1 MPVKNWWEEFA
12 AVPETINEVLRA
24 HGVREIGI
32 SDITITDK
40 TVNDLVKEE
49 KVLSNAIVDKVWPS
63 LDNKVVYHYTSKD
76 AAESILN
83 TSFFRLYNLS
93 KRFTEGEIVT
103 FCENHGLSG
112 YLKEENGEPY
122 YKTQIMKNMYYSS
135 FTDTALTDEQEAY
148 FWRTF
153 APFDGVRLKL
163 SIQASNPNFRP
174 IVYENKAGQ
183 PIGLLSDLVRE
194 IRNKH
199 DREFVLSGISRLCAF
214 YLAKDFDV
222 ENEYRI
228 LFRNWD
234 DGSVKPKTDRGT
246 SYIEIPLG
254 SMGPTG
260 YKIEV
265 LEVQSNETL
274 SIPSRYQVQPRS
286 A

>member
-1 MPVKNWWEEFA
+1 MPVQNWWEEFA
-12 AVPETINEVLRA
+12 AIPKTINAILRA

-49 KVLSNAIVDKVWPS
+49 KILSNAIVNKIWPS
-63 LDNKVVYHYTSKD
+63 IDNKVVYHYTSKE

-83 TSFFRLYNLS
+83 TSFFRLYNIS

-103 FCENHGLSG
+103 FCQNHGLSG
-112 YLKEENGEPY
+112 YLKKENGEPY
-122 YKTQIMKNMYYSS
+122 YKTQLMKNMYYSS
-135 FTDTALTDEQEAY
+135 FTDTTLTDEQEAY

-153 APFDGVRLKL
+153 APCDGVRLKL
-163 SIQASNPNFRP
+163 NIEASNPNFRP
-174 IVYENKAGQ
+174 MVYENKKGQ
-183 PIGLLSDLVRE
+183 PIRILSDLVRE
-194 IRNKH
+194 IKNKH

-228 LFRNWD
+228 LFRDWG
-234 DGSVKPKTDRGT
+234 DGSVKPKNDRGV
-246 SYIEIPLG
+246 SYIEVPLG

-260 YKIEV
+260 YKIDV
-265 LEVQSNETL
+265 LEVQSNEAL
-274 SIPSRYQVQPRS
+274 SIPNIYQIQPRNS
-286 A
+286 

>member
-1 MPVKNWWEEFA
+1 MPVQNWWEEFA
-12 AVPETINEVLRA
+12 AIPETINAILRA

-49 KVLSNAIVDKVWPS
+49 KILSNAIVNKIWPS
-63 LDNKVVYHYTSKD
+63 IDNKVVYHYTSKE

-83 TSFFRLYNLS
+83 TSFFRLYNIS

-103 FCENHGLSG
+103 FCQNHGLSG
-112 YLKEENGEPY
+112 YLKKENGEPY
-122 YKTQIMKNMYYSS
+122 YKTQLMKNMYYSS
-135 FTDTALTDEQEAY
+135 FTDTTLTDEQEAY

-153 APFDGVRLKL
+153 APCDGVRLKL
-163 SIQASNPNFRP
+163 NIEASNPNFRP
-174 IVYENKAGQ
+174 MVYENKKGQ
-183 PIGLLSDLVRE
+183 PIRILSDLVRE
-194 IRNKH
+194 IKNKH

-228 LFRNWD
+228 LFRDWG
-234 DGSVKPKTDRGT
+234 DGSVKPKNDRGV
-246 SYIEIPLG
+246 SYIEVPLG

-260 YKIEV
+260 YKIDV
-265 LEVQSNETL
+265 LEVQSNEAL
-274 SIPSRYQVQPRS
+274 SIPNIYQIQPRNS
-286 A
+286 

>member
-1 MPVKNWWEEFA
+1 VPVQNWWEEFA
-12 AVPETINEVLRA
+12 AIPETINWVLRS

-63 LDNKVVYHYTSKD
+63 IDSKVVYHFTSKE
-76 AAESILN
+76 ATESILN
-83 TSFFRLYNLS
+83 TSFFRLYNIS
-93 KRFTEGEIVT
+93 KRFTDREIVT

-112 YLKEENGEPY
+112 YLAEEDGEPY
-122 YKTQIMKNMYYSS
+122 YKSQLMKNMYYSS
-135 FTDTALTDEQEAY
+135 FTDTALTDEQESY

-163 SIQASNPNFRP
+163 RIEASNPNFRP
-174 IVYENKAGQ
+174 MVYENKKGQ
-183 PIGLLSDLVRE
+183 PINILSDLVRE

-199 DREFVLSGISRLCAF
+199 NREFVLSGISRLCAF

-222 ENEYRI
+222 EKEYRI
-228 LFRNWD
+228 LFRDWD
-234 DGSVKPKTDRGT
+234 DGSVKPKTDREV
-246 SYIEIPLG
+246 SFIEVPLG
-254 SMGPTG
+254 AMGPTG

-265 LEVQSNETL
+265 LEVQSNEAL
-274 SIPSRYQVQPRS
+274 SIPSKYPVQPRN

>member
-1 MPVKNWWEEFA
+1 MPAQNWWEELA
-12 AVPETINEVLRA
+12 TVSETINGVLRS
-24 HGVREIGI
+24 HGVREIGV

-63 LDNKVVYHYTSKD
+63 IDNKVVYHYTSKD

-83 TSFFRLYNLS
+83 TSFFRLYNIS

-103 FCENHGLSG
+103 FCQNHGLSE
-112 YLKEENGEPY
+112 YLKEENGESY
-122 YKTQIMKNMYYSS
+122 YKAQLMRNIYYSS
-135 FTDTALTDEQEAY
+135 FTDAALTEEQEAY

-163 SIQASNPNFRP
+163 NIEASNPNFRP
-174 IVYENKAGQ
+174 MVYENKIGQ
-183 PIGLLSDLVRE
+183 PIGILSDIVRE
-194 IRNKH
+194 VRNKH
-199 DREFVLSGISRLCAF
+199 DREFVLSGMSRVCAF

-228 LFRNWD
+228 LFRDWN
-234 DGSVKPKTDRGT
+234 DGSVKPKSERGI
-246 SYIEIPLG
+246 SYVEAPLG
-254 SMGPTG
+254 CMGPTG
-260 YKIEV
+260 YKIDV
-265 LEVQSNETL
+265 LEVQSNQAL
-274 SIPSRYQVQPRS
+274 SIPDIYQVQLRN

>member
-1 MPVKNWWEEFA
+1 MSVQNWWGEFP
-12 AVPETINEVLRA
+12 AVLETINGILSA
-24 HGVREIGI
+24 HGVREIDI

-49 KVLSNAIVDKVWPS
+49 KVLSNAIVDKVWPFIDS
-63 LDNKVVYHYTSKD
+63 KVVYHYTSKD

-83 TSFFRLYNLS
+83 KSSFRLYNIT

-112 YLKEENGEPY
+112 YLAEENGEPY

-135 FTDTALTDEQEAY
+135 FTDTALTDEQETY

-163 SIQASNPNFRP
+163 RIEASNPNFRAM
-174 IVYENKAGQ
+174 VYESKTGQ
-183 PIGLLSDLVRE
+183 PISILSDLVHE
-194 IRNKH
+194 IRKKH
-199 DREFVLSGISRLCAF
+199 NREFVLSGISRLCAF
-214 YLAKDFDV
+214 YLAKNFDV

-228 LFRNWD
+228 LFRDWD
-234 DGSVKPKTDRGT
+234 DGSVKPKTDRDT
-246 SYIEIPLG
+246 SFIEIPLDV
-254 SMGPTG
+254 MVPTG

-274 SIPSRYQVQPRS
+274 SIPKKYPVRPRN